1 MIIFEEFGGGQTE
14 RERNIAAFSG
24 HSTGTAT
31 LLTLPV
37 PTKEKTK
44 EVIPSQTGERLS
56 RSSVAAPSAASTRG
70 GISVSL
76 HGTRFAEHGP
86 RLPLSNRELGL
97 LERRLSYCKQRLATV
112 SNRELWTVHNFTALT
127 RLMRDRTVA
136 LRYSSRIAGS
146 GSRPPAAFLPG
157 SAQYVECDVT
167 PTKQTTA
174 TFLPG
179 ATTACV
185 VGRTS
190 ERRRPKY
197 FAQISSKIACGR
209 CIGRGCGHS
218 PRRDTMSTQ
227 ITTRLFPQRSER

>member
-70 GISVSL
+70 GISVFL
-76 HGTRFAEHGP
+76 HGTRIPDHGP

-97 LERRLSYCKQRLATV
+97 LERGLSYCKQKLATV
-112 SNRELWTVHNFTALT
+112 SNRELWTVHSFEASP
-127 RLMRDRTVA
+127 RLMHDRAVV
-136 LRYSSRIAGS
+136 SRHRSWGAGS

-179 ATTACV
+179 ATTTCFAPS
-185 VGRTS
+185 S
-190 ERRRPKY
+190 EARLW
-197 FAQISSKIACGR
+197 AQSAAR
-209 CIGRGCGHS
+209 YNA
-218 PRRDTMSTQ
+218 TQ
-227 ITTRLFPQRSER
+227 ITTRLFPERSER